1 MEKQWTPAQQAAIDT
16 RDRTLLVSA
25 AAGSGKTA
33 TLTERIIQS
42 LTDSQSP
49 SHIEDMLIVT
59 FTRAAASELRARIFS
74 ALTDVL
80 AKNPSSRH
88 LTDQLMKLGSARI
101 CTIDAFYLE
110 LIRANF
116 SRLGL
121 SPSFRIADTAEVDVL
136 ASAIMNETIDF
147 FYENDPDFPLFA
159 ECFSGIRSQD
169 ALADV
174 LLTMDTACAS
184 FPEGIEFLRASAEQT
199 EAEASLDFFKTQFG
213 KVFRQSVADFAR
225 YLCDVFSA
233 ACDHIATVEEYQK
246 PYAESFTYLHNF
258 SRSLLAIMENSDC
271 AYEEAQSLLAS
282 YDRPKI
288 GTLSKKVT
296 VTEELELYKTLRN
309 DLDKKIKKLAQST
322 FSKSSAVIERTMHD
336 TARHT
341 YKLYEVLREYEARMT
356 REKQERNFLD
366 FSDIRRYTLKLL
378 VNEDGTPTD
387 VALSYAQSFSQ
398 IYIDEYQDVDRVQ
411 DTIFRAIS
419 RPDNRFMVG
428 DIKQSIYGFRGAEP
442 NVFAEYRERF
452 PAYEKRTENDKEAT
466 IFMSNNFRCD
476 QTVVDFTNAVCS
488 YLFSFC
494 ADSIGYCA
502 EDDLVFSKKLP
513 SESYQPPKV
522 TLRIVLPPEK
532 EIAAN
537 DDEEDEKPTHTED
550 TAEATTTPR
559 YDKKQAEAAYI
570 ANEIANLI
578 RKEKKANGEPILP
591 GDIAVLS
598 RTRAMGTYV
607 AKELQALGI
616 ATSEGGKD
624 RYFEDPDVLM
634 MLCLLNAIDNPH
646 RDIPMA
652 GTLRSPIFG
661 FSLDDLVVL
670 RRAADPSMSLYDAVV
685 LAKEQATPL
694 GSRCRR
700 FCDTLAVWRDH
711 ATSLP
716 VDRLLREV
724 MDSEIFLSSGLCTQ
738 PSDARG
744 GNLLLLYEYARR
756 FEGSSFKGL
765 YSFIE
770 FINTMMEEGRKLD
783 TPSVSV
789 TPDRVSIMTVHQSKG
804 LEFPVCF
811 VCGTGAK
818 FNKTEERECLL
829 FDHPLGVAMKI
840 ADGTGFGRINTPMR
854 ESILQNCARKNTE
867 EEMRVLYV
875 ALTRARERLYVTGT
889 ANKEETLMAKAE
901 IGAKIP
907 SRYAVMNT
915 NSYLQWILTA
925 LSAKGNHAFY
935 SLDFIRS
942 DDLDDTDTIDNAE
955 PANTVCKP
963 TPNAELLET
972 LREKYA
978 FSYPFAHLYRIPA
991 KLSVS
996 RLSPDVLDESDT
1008 AQDLVAAPSAPIPEF
1023 FKTGSQSRRSAA
1035 ERGTATHLFLQF
1047 CDFSYAARHGV
1058 REEFARLLEKQFLPP
1073 DAQELIYFEELERF
1087 MAHPMLA
1094 EILAARSVIRE
1105 QRFNILLSPEGF
1117 TKDKAFLSRI
1127 EDERLAVQ
1135 GVIDLILVDEDGHLC
1150 LYDYKTDRL
1159 TADELA
1165 DPALAC
1171 KRMNDTHGLQ
1181 LSYYAKAAE
1190 ELFGRPCDRVAV
1202 YSTHAAALFDIEPR
1216 SLTVPDKK

>member
-1 MEKQWTPAQQAAIDT
+1 MEKRWTSAQQAAIDT

-33 TLTERIIQS
+33 TLTERIIRS
-42 LTDSQSP
+42 LTDPEHP

-74 ALTDVL
+74 ALTDAL
-80 AKNPSSRH
+80 AQNPSSRH

-101 CTIDAFYLE
+101 CTIDSFYLE
-110 LIRANF
+110 LLRANF

-121 SPSFRIADTAEVDVL
+121 SPNFRIADTAEVDVL
-136 ASAIMNETIDF
+136 ASAVMNETIDY
-147 FYENDPDFPLFA
+147 FYENDPEFPLFA

-169 ALADV
+169 GLANV
-174 LLTMDTACAS
+174 LLNLDTACAS
-184 FPEGIEFLRASAEQT
+184 FPEGIAFLKTSAEQT

-213 KVFRQSVADFAR
+213 QVFRRNVADFAR

-233 ACDHIATVEEYQK
+233 ACEHIASVEAYGK
-246 PYAESFTYLHNF
+246 PYGESFAYLRDF
-258 SRSLLAIMENSDC
+258 SYSLFAIMENSEC
-271 AYEEAQSLLAS
+271 AYEEAQALLAT
-282 YDRPKI
+282 YDRPAI
-288 GTLSKKVT
+288 GRLPKSVEA
-296 VTEELELYKTLRN
+296 TEELVLYKTLRT
-309 DLDKKIKKLAQST
+309 DLDKKIKKLAGST
-322 FSKSSAVIERTMHD
+322 FAKSSATIARTMHD
-336 TARHT
+336 TARHAN
-341 YKLYEVLREYEARMT
+341 KLYEVLCEYETRMAH
-356 REKQERNFLD
+356 EKQERNFLD

-378 VNEDGTPTD
+378 IGEDGTPTD
-387 VALSYAQSFSQ
+387 VARAYAKTFSH

-411 DTIFRAIS
+411 DTIFSAIS

-442 NVFAEYRERF
+442 HVFAEYREAF
-452 PAYEKRTENDKEAT
+452 PAYEARTEQDTSAT

-476 QTVVDFTNAVCS
+476 KTVIDFTNAVCS

-494 ADSIGYCA
+494 ADSIGYCP
-502 EDDLVFSKKLP
+502 EDDLVFSKALP
-513 SESYQPPKV
+513 HDDYHAPKV
-522 TLRIVLPPEK
+522 TLSVLLPPEK
-532 EIAAN
+532 EDLSAE
-537 DDEEDEKPTHTED
+537 DDEDGDDESTISV
-550 TAEATTTPR
+550 R

-570 ANEIANLI
+570 AREIARLI
-578 RKEKKANGEPILP
+578 RHEKKADGSPIVA
-591 GDIAVLS
+591 GDVAVLS
-598 RTRAMGTYV
+598 RTRAMSAYV

-616 ATSEGGKD
+616 ATSDGGKD

-670 RRAADPSMSLYDAVV
+670 RRAAEPSMSLYDAVV
-685 LAKEQATPL
+685 LGQNLDTPL
-694 GSRCRR
+694 GARCRR
-700 FCDTLAVWRDH
+700 FCDTLDVWRDR

-716 VDRLLREV
+716 VDRLLREIL
-724 MDSEIFLSSGLCTQ
+724 DSEIFLSSGLCTQ
-738 PSDARG
+738 PSDTRG

-765 YSFIE
+765 YNFIE

-783 TPSVSV
+783 TPSVSI
-789 TPDRVSIMTVHQSKG
+789 TPDRVSLMTIHQSKG

-811 VCGTGAK
+811 VCGTGGK
-818 FNKTEERECLL
+818 FNKTEERESLL

-854 ESILQNCARKNTE
+854 EAILQSCSRKNTE

-889 ANKEETLMAKAE
+889 ASKEETLMEKAA

-925 LSAKGNHAFY
+925 LVASHDHASYTLSFVRA
-935 SLDFIRS
+935 DEPQS
-942 DDLDDTDTIDNAE
+942 DEVQEVETSETVLA
-955 PANTVCKP
+955 PAPDEV
-963 TPNAELLET
+963 LLGM

-978 FSYPFAHLYRIPA
+978 FSYPFADLYRVPA

-996 RLSPDVLDESDT
+996 RLSPDVLDETDT
-1008 AQDLVAAPSAPIPEF
+1008 SCDLVAAPTVLIPDF
-1023 FKTGSQSRRSAA
+1023 FKTGTKARRSAA

-1047 CDFSYAARHGV
+1047 CDFSYAAHHGV
-1058 REEFARLLEKQFLPP
+1058 REEFARLLEKQFLPT
-1073 DAQELIYFEELERF
+1073 DAEDLIYFDELERF
-1087 MAHPMLA
+1087 LAHPLLS
-1094 EILAARSVIRE
+1094 EILEARSVIRE
-1105 QRFNILLSPEGF
+1105 QRFNILLAPEGF
-1117 TKDKAFLSRI
+1117 TKDKEFLSRI
-1127 EDERLAVQ
+1127 ANERLAVQ
-1135 GVIDLILVDEDGHLC
+1135 GVIDLILVDKDGRLC

-1159 TADELA
+1159 SSDELA
-1165 DPALAC
+1165 DPALAG
-1171 KRMNDTHGLQ
+1171 KRMNESHGLQ

-1190 ELFGRPCDRVAV
+1190 ELFGRPCDRIAV
-1202 YSTHAAALFDIEPR
+1202 YSTHAARLFDIVPLH
-1216 SLTVPDKK
+1216 STVMIKIEKAEI

>member
-1 MEKQWTPAQQAAIDT
+1 MEKRWTPAQQAAIDT
-16 RDRTLLVSA
+16 RDCTLLVSA

-42 LTDSQSP
+42 LTDSEHP

-74 ALTDVL
+74 ALTDAL

-110 LIRANF
+110 LLRANF

-136 ASAIMNETIDF
+136 ASAVMNETIDS

-174 LLTMDTACAS
+174 LLTLDTACAS
-184 FPEGIEFLRASAEQT
+184 FPEGIAFLKSSAEQT
-199 EAEASLDFFKTQFG
+199 EAEATLDFFQTQFG
-213 KVFRQSVADFAR
+213 KVFRQNVADFAR

-233 ACDHIATVEEYQK
+233 ACEHIASIEAYEK
-246 PYAESFTYLHNF
+246 PYGESFRYLQSF
-258 SRSLLAIMENSDC
+258 SRSLLTIMENSDC
-271 AYEEAQSLLAS
+271 AYEEAQALLAS
-282 YDRPKI
+282 YDRPAI
-288 GTLSKKVT
+288 GRLPKSVEP
-296 VTEELELYKTLRN
+296 TEDLLLYKTLRTK
-309 DLDKKIKKLAQST
+309 LDEKIKKLAKST
-322 FSKSSAVIERTMHD
+322 FAKSSAVIERTMHD
-336 TARHT
+336 TARHA
-341 YKLYEVLREYEARMT
+341 YKLFEVLTEYEARMAH
-356 REKQERNFLD
+356 EKQERNFLD

-378 VNEDGTPTD
+378 IGEDGEPTD
-387 VALSYAQSFSQ
+387 VALAYAKTFSQ

-442 NVFAEYRERF
+442 HVFAEYRSGF
-452 PAYEKRTENDKEAT
+452 PAYEKRTETDDEAT

-476 QTVVDFTNAVCS
+476 KTVIDFTNTVCS

-494 ADSIGYCA
+494 ADSIGYCP
-502 EDDLVFSKKLP
+502 EDDLVFSKALP
-513 SESYQPPKV
+513 HDDYRAPKV
-522 TLRIVLPPEK
+522 TLSIVLAPEK
-532 EIAAN
+532 EAPADE
-537 DDEEDEKPTHTED
+537 DDGDGETDN
-550 TAEATTTPR
+550 EATSDGR

-570 ANEIANLI
+570 AREIARLI
-578 RKEKKANGEPILP
+578 RHEKKADGTPICP
-591 GDIAVLS
+591 GDVAVLS
-598 RTRAMGTYV
+598 RTRAMSAYV

-616 ATSEGGKD
+616 ATSDGGKD

-670 RRAADPSMSLYDAVV
+670 RRAAEPSMSLYDAVV
-685 LAKEQATPL
+685 LAKEQETPL
-694 GSRCRR
+694 GTRCRR
-700 FCDTLAVWRDH
+700 FCDTLDAWRDR
-711 ATSLP
+711 AASLP
-716 VDRLLREV
+716 VDRLLREIL
-724 MDSEIFLSSGLCTQ
+724 DSPIFLSSGLCTQ
-738 PSDARG
+738 PSDTSG

-783 TPSVSV
+783 TPSVSI
-789 TPDRVSIMTVHQSKG
+789 TQERVSLMTIHQSKG

-811 VCGTGAK
+811 VCGTGGK
-818 FNKTEERECLL
+818 FNKTEERESLL

-854 ESILQNCARKNTE
+854 EAILQNCSRKNTE

-889 ANKEETLMAKAE
+889 ATNEERLLANAE

-907 SRYAVMNT
+907 SRYAVMST

-925 LSAKGNHAFY
+925 LRANPDNDSYTLSFVRADEAKAVEN
-935 SLDFIRS
+935 I
-942 DDLDDTDTIDNAE
+942 AE
-955 PANTVCKP
+955 AETVEAVCTPAP
-963 TPNAELLET
+963 DEELLDM
-972 LREKYA
+972 LREKYD
-978 FSYPFAHLYRIPA
+978 FSYPFADLYRVPA

-996 RLSPDVLDESDT
+996 RLSPDVLDETDT
-1008 AQDLVAAPSAPIPEF
+1008 SCDLVAAPSAPIPEF
-1023 FKTGSQSRRSAA
+1023 FKTGTKSRRSAA

-1073 DAQELIYFEELERF
+1073 DAEKLIYFEELERF
-1087 MAHPMLA
+1087 LAHPLLS

-1117 TKDKAFLSRI
+1117 SKDREFLSRI
-1127 EDERLAVQ
+1127 ENERLAVQ
-1135 GVIDLILVDEDGHLC
+1135 GVIDLILVDEDGRLC

-1165 DPALAC
+1165 DPALAS

-1190 ELFGRPCDRVAV
+1190 ELFGRPCDRIAV
-1202 YSTHAAALFDIEPR
+1202 YSTHAARLFDIAPR
-1216 SLTVPDKK
+1216 SLTVPEKE